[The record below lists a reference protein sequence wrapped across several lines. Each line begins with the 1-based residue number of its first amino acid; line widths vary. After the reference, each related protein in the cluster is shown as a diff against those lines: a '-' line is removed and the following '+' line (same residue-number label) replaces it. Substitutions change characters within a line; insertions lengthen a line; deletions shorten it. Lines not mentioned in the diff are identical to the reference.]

1 MAKKRITL
9 KTANGQDS
17 LYPRT
22 AASQVEVTANTTLD
36 TYMKGMVDSISDGT
50 TVVVKKANEAVSLTD
65 APSLA
70 ASGTNKV
77 TVTAGGKTSEAFTI
91 PFATNAT
98 NATNAN
104 VANAIKDT
112 NTGANKTWSDIDSL
126 ATAAAGTQW
135 TDVGKV
141 YVDQKISD
149 LVAGDVTISIPQ
161 ASEQDY
167 GVSRLATLY
176 DVQSQNDSSSN
187 DASVAVTPNTLWRYL
202 QSIKGENSGIASLD
216 ETGKVPSEQLPSY
229 VDDVLEFA
237 NKTAFPT
244 TGEGSKIYIDLA
256 TNKVYRWGGTTYV
269 EVSSP
274 LAIGETTG
282 TAYDG
287 AKGKANADAISAL
300 QTRVSTAEGEITS
313 IKNKNESQDNSIT
326 AINNALYGSG
336 NARKFVTLAEFNP
349 VKLNADDVP
358 ALVTWKN
365 QVSQRTEIDGDIVS
379 VFSAIADGEGND
391 IASTYAKTTDIPD
404 TSKFIQNTDST
415 TVQSLI
421 GTNGLSYVEEGT
433 VTY

>member
-1 MAKKRITL
+1 MAKKKITL
-9 KTANGQDS
+9 KNANGQDS

-50 TVVVKKANEAVSLTD
+50 TVVVKKANEAVSLTN

-77 TVTAGGKTSEAFTI
+77 TVTAGGKTSEAFTV
-91 PFATNAT
+91 PFAT

-104 VANAIKDT
+104 VANAIKDDKGNSKDWAALDT
-112 NTGANKTWSDIDSL
+112 YIGGKIGDATGEVYDYVDDKIQGIIGGELEITIQEATEGASGAVKL
-126 ATAAAGTQW
+126 ATVA
-135 TDVGKV
+135 DVEK
-141 YVDQKISD
+141 
-149 LVAGDVTISIPQ
+149 
-161 ASEQDY
+161 
-167 GVSRLATLY
+167 
-176 DVQSQNDSSSN
+176 QNDSLDNTSDSPK
-187 DASVAVTPNTLWRYL
+187 AVTPNTLWRYL
-202 QSIKGENSGIASLD
+202 KSIKGSNNGIASLD
-216 ETGKVPSEQLPSY
+216 ETGKVPSAQLPSY

-237 NKTAFPT
+237 NKASFPT

-256 TNKVYRWGGTTYV
+256 TNKVYRWGGSTYV

-300 QTRVSTAEGEITS
+300 QTRVGTAEGDITTINGEI
-313 IKNKNESQDNSIT
+313 ESLKTKDESHDNSIT
-326 AINNALYGSG
+326 AINTALYGTG
-336 NARKFVTLAEFNP
+336 NNRKFVTLTEFNP

-365 QVSQRTEIDGDIVS
+365 QVSQRTEIDGEIVS
-379 VFSAIADGEGND
+379 VFSAIADGEGKD
-391 IASTYAKTTDIPD
+391 IASTYAKKTDIKEVD
-404 TSKFIQNTDST
+404 KT
-415 TVQSLI
+415 TVEGLI
-421 GTNGLSYVEEGT
+421 GVSGLTYSEDGT